1 MSWMI
6 KSVCYGGSL
15 DDAGDEVFATKAEAD
30 ADIAETVA
38 DWNSDP
44 HTESVYEI
52 DDFVA
57 VRV

>member
-1 MSWMI
+1 MI